1 MSDSKKSAMELI
13 AGSTGVQMAAAALAA
28 FDPSKPPT
36 MSMVSALLPVLLTS
50 LARIRA
56 DKRLQDWMDE
66 VDSRLRLLGDH
77 LNHFSDAQY
86 RLTVGIVQ
94 TAFETIDEEKLRL
107 LKAAILNI
115 AGSDY
120 LSGFHAQ
127 LFSRILRDVSAAEI
141 NFLAKHRD
149 AMWFS
154 FGAPAE
160 RDDGTV
166 YLEAG
171 TIEATLVRGAI
182 NLGLINRGPGEGTA
196 SDTGSYQP
204 APFVPELLDLIVG
217 KKAEG

>member
-1 MSDSKKSAMELI
+1 M
-13 AGSTGVQMAAAALAA
+13 
-28 FDPSKPPT
+28 
-36 MSMVSALLPVLLTS
+36 
-50 LARIRA
+50 
-56 DKRLQDWMDE
+56 
-66 VDSRLRLLGDH
+66 LG
-77 LNHFSDAQY
+77 
-86 RLTVGIVQ
+86 R
-94 TAFETIDEEKLRL
+94 

-154 FGAPAE
+154 FGDPTE
-160 RDDGTV
+160 REKATV
-166 YLEAG
+166 YFEAG

-182 NLGLINRGPGEGTA
+182 NLGLINRGPGEETA
-196 SDTGSYQP
+196 SDTGSYQL

-217 KKAEG
+217 KKTEA